1 MIDWRPID
9 TAPKDGTWILIY
21 KECPEIEWYDVVHWY
36 DDGNGIA
43 TWVDPADMTGSC
55 SEPTH
60 WAPLHHPSTVKTDD
74 EVIKRFL
81 VGRIDEA
88 LTKPCAQP
96 DPKWPEAPGYV
107 VLTVSDA
114 KAIRSYLVDDHN

>member
-1 MIDWRPID
+1 MDNWQPID

-21 KECPEIEWYDVVHWY
+21 KEYTAIEWYDVVLWRE
-36 DDGNGIA
+36 DDYGNG
-43 TWVDPADMTGSC
+43 TWVEVGDLNESCADPS
-55 SEPTH
+55 H

-114 KAIRSYLVDDHN
+114 KAIRSYLVDDHD